1 MSLRARVRGRDRS
14 NKHGAYRISMFL
26 ETPLGNLLWF
36 VEADGVVFPMTFTI
50 ITDTSTIQRAWI
62 SSDASIS
69 IAIDL
74 PLTDT
79 YQLNLS
85 TPIYT

>member
-1 MSLRARVRGRDRS
+1 
-14 NKHGAYRISMFL
+14 MFL

-36 VEADGVVFPMTFTI
+36 VEADWVVFPMTFTI